1 MPLLRPATFSL
12 VAALA
17 FSACSGSDT
26 SGNER
31 RDKVAGYRFIRAPAS
46 LLDKCKSTARRVGY
60 AVPCPTR
67 VPTGLVSFG
76 GTSDCTIDI
85 IGPGKHC
92 PNTRIS
98 WRGWVVGSSVAG
110 ATGEQH
116 LVLTASPRP
125 LKSYARV
132 VNGPAWFR
140 GERVRP
146 LGWVTIQGWRMREV
160 HVPPTTNVG
169 SAFASHAVLIWTVGR
184 HTYGIGFHN
193 VKGLK
198 PTLSLDLALARGI
211 KLVAG

>member
-1 MPLLRPATFSL
+1 MLLRPATFGLL
-12 VAALA
+12 VILAL
-17 FSACSGSDT
+17 SACSGSDK
-26 SGNER
+26 SGRASPNT
-31 RDKVAGYRFIRAPAS
+31 VVGYRFIRAPAS

-67 VPTGLVSFG
+67 VPARLVAFG

-110 ATGEQH
+110 PLGDQH
-116 LVLTASPRP
+116 LVLTASPLP
-125 LKSYARV
+125 LHSYARV
-132 VNGPAWFR
+132 VNGPAWFPS
-140 GERVRP
+140 ERVRP

-160 HVPPTTNVG
+160 YVPPSTNVG
-169 SAFASHAVLIWTVGR
+169 SAFASHAVLIWTAGG

-193 VKGLK
+193 VKGMK
-198 PTLSLDLALARGI
+198 PTLALDITLARGI
-211 KLVAG
+211 KLIAG